1 MYISYFYYRFLIF
14 NSVRSTVNLH
24 WSSDSFFLF
33 WWLANINFFFNML
46 SFMNSLFIMSAWT
59 RNGHHFI
66 WYCIKL
72 CCGGVAMNFEQ
83 YYRSKHFSRL
93 FFLLPVS
100 VFPLKTQ
107 RNNHFQN
114 LSNSIQLAF
123 IGNFNSFSKMSFLK
137 AQN

>member
-33 WWLANINFFFNML
+33 WWLANIIFFLICSL
-46 SFMNSLFIMSAWT
+46 SWILYLSCVHELAMDITLFDIVLNYAVVVPLWIL
-59 RNGHHFI
+59 NNIIVQNIF
-66 WYCIKL
+66 L
-72 CCGGVAMNFEQ
+72 
-83 YYRSKHFSRL
+83 RL